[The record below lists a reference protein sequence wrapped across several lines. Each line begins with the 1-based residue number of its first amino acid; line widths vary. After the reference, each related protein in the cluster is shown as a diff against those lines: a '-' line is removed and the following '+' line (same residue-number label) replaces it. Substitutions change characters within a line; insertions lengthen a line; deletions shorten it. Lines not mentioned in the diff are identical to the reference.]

1 MSYKHNEMNNNIKY
15 DVVVVIGSGCYIYI
29 KKEDISIAEISYTYI
44 VDLYIFT
51 TGIMCCSKYV

>member
-1 MSYKHNEMNNNIKY
+1 MSYKHNEMINNKKY

-29 KKEDISIAEISYTYI
+29 KEEYNFIGEFAYTYI

-51 TGIMCCSKYV
+51 NDMTC